1 MAVGTW
7 LPDRNVLK
15 KMTAGGIAGA
25 VSRTLTSP
33 IERYKCLKQMDVSN
47 KYTGVF
53 PGMRKIYVEEGL
65 YGFMRGNGANV
76 VRIAPNSAIQFLAFD
91 FYKKQFD
98 CDKTSGE
105 IPVWRTLAS
114 GACTGMTSST
124 AVYPLD
130 MIRSRLSVQ
139 GSDLSALKY
148 RGIGHGLRTVFQE
161 EGIRGLYKGWF
172 ATLGGIAPYI
182 AINFTTF
189 DVLKKTIK
197 PHKDDPM
204 FDLLN
209 LSLGATSGGIAAT
222 LTYPTDVVRRRMQC
236 VGMAGFPVYESI
248 GDCCST
254 MVRQEGVSSL
264 YKGMVPCWLKVMPSM
279 AISFMTFERV
289 KILLELN

>member
-1 MAVGTW
+1 MGASIA
-7 LPDRNVLK
+7 LPDSNVLK
-15 KMTAGGIAGA
+15 KMTAGGIAGC
-25 VSRTLTSP
+25 VSRTVTSP
-33 IERYKCLKQMDVSN
+33 IERYKCLKQMDVTN
-47 KYTGVF
+47 KYPSF
-53 PGMRKIYVEEGL
+53 IAGMQKIYTEEGL

-91 FYKKQFD
+91 FYKKQLG
-98 CDKTSGE
+98 CDRTSGE
-105 IPVWRTLAS
+105 IPVWRTLLS

-139 GSDLSALKY
+139 GSDLFAVKY
-148 RGIGHGLRTVFQE
+148 RGIGHGLKTVFLE
-161 EGIRGLYKGWF
+161 EGFKGLYKGWG

-197 PHKDDPM
+197 PDRNDQW
-204 FDLLN
+204 FDVQN
-209 LSLGATSGGIAAT
+209 LSIGGLAGGVAAT

-236 VGMAGFPVYESI
+236 VGMAGFPVYSSVA
-248 GDCCST
+248 DCVST
-254 MVRQEGVSSL
+254 MYKVEGATSL

-289 KILLELN
+289 KVWLDLK